1 MVSFIIKL
9 ILFIGLFVTNY
20 TLDAQTTRWKIK
32 IDSANI
38 FSSPRF
44 TDLNKDGVKDVIVGA
59 GIENTP
65 VNNGILAING
75 KNGLVMWKIATPTQV
90 YTSALFQDITG
101 DSVDDVF
108 IGGRAGSFYAINGA
122 TGEVL
127 WQFWKGTEKES
138 RKQGILNF
146 FSTQWVGDQ
155 NNDGYLDLLVTNG
168 GDYLAGP
175 NVSKRAVANL
185 MVISGIDGKTLAKAE
200 VPGERESYYA
210 PHTYLKKKKEV
221 IVFGTGGETINGGLW
236 EVSLKNLMKNDI
248 KKSKLILKDSV
259 KGFIL
264 NSVIADL
271 NGDSK
276 LDIVNARMNATITAV
291 DGKSHKILW
300 EHLFNGYE
308 CYVTPSL
315 GQFVG
320 DDTPDVFTIIAQ
332 GSFPMYT
339 SFKLLVID
347 GSTGEIAW
355 QEDSGFNQ
363 FSPAICIDLNADGV
377 DEIVYIENELVDPQV
392 FSTSNQLKVIDI
404 KNKSFYYLGSK
415 HEGISMASSPGVI
428 DLESDGTH
436 EIITATSSFETEFTS
451 QFSIIECINLEKPC
465 GNITWPGYLGPLEN
479 GLLK

>member
-1 MVSFIIKL
+1 MISFILKSI
-9 ILFIGLFVTNY
+9 IFIGLLVSNY
-20 TLDAQTTRWKIK
+20 SLNAQTTRWKIK

-59 GIENTP
+59 GIENIP

-75 KNGLVMWKIATPTQV
+75 KTGLVLWKIATPTQI

-122 TGEVL
+122 TGEIL
-127 WQFWKGTEKES
+127 WQFWKGTDKGS

-155 NNDGYLDLLVTNG
+155 NDDGYLDLLVTNG

-175 NVSKRAVANL
+175 SVSKRAVANL
-185 MVISGIDGKTLAKAE
+185 MILSGIDGKTLAKVE

-221 IVFGTGGETINGGLW
+221 LVFGTGGETINGGLW

-264 NSVIADL
+264 NSVLADL

-291 DGKSHKILW
+291 DGKKHKILW
-300 EHLFNGYE
+300 KQLFNGYE

-347 GSTGEIAW
+347 GRTGEIAW
-355 QEDSGFNQ
+355 EEDSGFNQ
-363 FSPAICIDLNADGV
+363 FSPAISVDMNADGV

-392 FSTSNQLKVIDI
+392 FSTRNQLKVIDI
-404 KNKSFYYLGSK
+404 KNKFSYYLGSK
-415 HEGISMASSPGVI
+415 REGISMASSPGIV
-428 DLESDGTH
+428 DLESDGMH
-436 EIITATSSFETEFTS
+436 EIIIATSSFETKFTS
-451 QFSIIECINLEKPC
+451 QFSFVECIDLEKSC
-465 GNITWPGYLGPLEN
+465 DNITWPGYLGPLGN